1 MKNPPLGFGRIVTR
15 FAHLR
20 QLTDQANRLS
30 ELDRAMRNVLP
41 ANLATHVRLA
51 TINDGCLVLQAE
63 SPAWATQLRYKTP
76 EILANL
82 RRNPDFSAIRS
93 IRIRNALGAAEPPPR
108 VSAARRLGHAAAGA
122 LRAQAASTDD
132 AALREVLLRLAGRG
146 AGNEHE

>member
-1 MKNPPLGFGRIVTR
+1 MMNPPLGFGRIVTR

-30 ELDRAMRNVLP
+30 QLDRAMRSALP
-41 ANLATHVRLA
+41 VSLVDHVRLA

-82 RRNPDFSAIRS
+82 HRNPDFSAIRS
-93 IRIRNALGAAEPPPR
+93 IRIRNELRSAEPTPR
-108 VSAARRLGHAAAGA
+108 VTTARRLGPAAAGA

-132 AALREVLLRLAGRG
+132 PALREVLLRLAGRG
-146 AGNEHE
+146 AGETRE